1 MLRLNLITFFTQI
14 LLWTLLSQINHYL
27 GVWHLYLFVG
37 SLFVTPTALRLP
49 LRDGI
54 YATLLAGLF
63 CDANSPVP
71 FGTHMLLFALIHV
84 LIIKIKSSSPVE
96 QTATQ
101 VIIAFVANIALYFA
115 LTIILTA
122 GPLQLGPVLPR
133 LIWDLLLSQLALL
146 LIAPWF
152 FALQTSLLGLEQFR
166 AHRRF

>member
-1 MLRLNLITFFTQI
+1 MLRPNLITFFSQL
-14 LLWTLLSQINHYL
+14 LLWALLSQINHYL
-27 GVWHLYLFVG
+27 AVWHLYLFVG
-37 SLFVTPTALRLP
+37 SLFVTLTALRLP

-54 YATLLAGLF
+54 YATLLAGLL

-71 FGTHMLLFALIHV
+71 FGTHMVLFALTHA
-84 LIIKIKSSSPVE
+84 LIIKIRSSIPVE

-115 LTIILTA
+115 LTIILTV

-133 LIWDLLLSQLALL
+133 LLWDLLISQLVLL

-152 FALQTSLLGLEQFR
+152 FALQTSLLSLEQYR